1 MPLLLLTLNATRS
14 LTSTGGDD
22 TATST
27 KQELVTSACAGKTD
41 PRVMTDN
48 VVATSFFN
56 ILIPFYDY
64 IEFKNHSRHYGVLDD
79 LIQ

>member
-1 MPLLLLTLNATRS
+1 
-14 LTSTGGDD
+14 
-22 TATST
+22 
-27 KQELVTSACAGKTD
+27 
-41 PRVMTDN
+41 MTDN